1 MKAIDLA
8 IKEAKKRGA
17 LLGTLEAI
25 DWVITNNLGDIDY
38 VHKMVKKAIK
48 KDEDNN
54 DKN

>member
-1 MKAIDLA
+1 MKVIDMAIR
-8 IKEAKKRGA
+8 EAKKRGA

-48 KDEDNN
+48 KDENDN